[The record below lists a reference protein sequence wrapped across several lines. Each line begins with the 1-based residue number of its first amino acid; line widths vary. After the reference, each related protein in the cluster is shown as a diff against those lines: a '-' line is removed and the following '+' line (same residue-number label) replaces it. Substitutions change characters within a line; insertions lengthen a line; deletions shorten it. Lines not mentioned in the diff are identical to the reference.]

1 MISSHA
7 QSTGVGTLG
16 RAQRLHRAAT
26 TRSRESKPTGIDI
39 GLINNMPDAALNATE
54 RQFLALLRAAADDV
68 TVHLTLYTLPEV
80 PRTDFGRDQVSRYSD
95 FRDLWKS
102 HHDGLIVTGTEPRA
116 ADLKDEPYWGSLTK
130 VLEWA
135 ESHTYSTILSCLAAH
150 AGILHM
156 DGIARRPLGD
166 KRFGVFECVR
176 VSDHPLTAAA
186 PSHLQMPQSRWNEV
200 PEEALLACGYRVL
213 TRSEGAG
220 VDAFVKQRKSLFV
233 FFQGHPEY
241 DATTLLLE
249 YRRDIGR
256 FLRRERDTYPPMP
269 HGYFDE
275 ETVEAL
281 TALRGRA
288 LSDRREEL
296 LAEFPTAMAA
306 GKVTNTWRSTAESL
320 YRNWLR
326 YIRAQKQQKLMRAIE
341 VEERLV

>member
-1 MISSHA
+1 MITTHT
-7 QSTGVGTLG
+7 QSTGVRTLG
-16 RAQRLHRAAT
+16 RAQGLHRAAAS
-26 TRSRESKPTGIDI
+26 RFRESGPTCIDI

-54 RQFLALLRAAADDV
+54 RQFLALLRAAADDI
-68 TVHLTLYTLPEV
+68 TIHLTLYTLPEV
-80 PRTDFGRDQVSRYSD
+80 PRTDFGREQVSRYSD
-95 FRDLWKS
+95 FGDLWKS

-116 ADLKDEPYWGSLTK
+116 ADLKDEPYWESLTK

-150 AGILHM
+150 AGILHI

-186 PSHLQMPQSRWNEV
+186 PSHLRMPQSRWNEV

-220 VDAFVKQRKSLFV
+220 VDSFVKQRKSLFV

-241 DATTLLLE
+241 EATTLLLE

-256 FLRRERDTYPPMP
+256 FLRRERDTYPPIP
-269 HGYFDE
+269 QGYFDE

-281 TALRGRA
+281 TALRERA
-288 LSDRREEL
+288 LLDRREEL
-296 LAEFPTAMAA
+296 LAEFPSAMAA

-320 YRNWLR
+320 YRNWLQ
-326 YIRAQKQQKLMRAIE
+326 YIGAQKQL
-341 VEERLV
+341 RLCAR

>member
-1 MISSHA
+1 MITRQV

-16 RAQRLHRAAT
+16 GAQRLPRAAT
-26 TRSRESKPTGIDI
+26 TRRRESSPTCLDI
-39 GLINNMPDAALNATE
+39 GLVNNMPDAALKATE
-54 RQFLALLRAAADDV
+54 RQFLALLRAAAEGI
-68 TVHLTLYTLPEV
+68 TVRLTLYTLPEV
-80 PRTDFGRDQVSRYSD
+80 PRTDFGREEVSRYSD
-95 FRDLWKS
+95 LRDLWKS

-116 ADLKDEPYWGSLTK
+116 ADLKDEPYWDSLTS

-135 ESHTYSTILSCLAAH
+135 ENHTYSTILSCLAAH
-150 AGILHM
+150 AGILHL

-256 FLRRERDTYPPMP
+256 FLRRERETYPPMP

-275 ETVEAL
+275 ETVAAL
-281 TALRGRA
+281 TALQERA
-288 LSDRREEL
+288 RRDRREEL

-306 GKVTNTWRSTAESL
+306 GKVANTWRSTAESL
-320 YRNWLR
+320 YRNWLQ
-326 YIRAQKQQKLMRAIE
+326 YISSQKEQTLRERE
-341 VEERLV
+341 VEGQLM